1 MAVHQSPAGQPYG
14 WPAAFFGGDGDE
26 FLQELICVAC
36 NRSAATFDDTDDSAS
51 DDPSTVTAVLNAPC
65 LASTLRAWAARR
77 VPAGGL
83 RREELISRLG
93 ADVAALDTL
102 LGRQVDSVL
111 HDPRFQQLEGS
122 WRALKWMVEEAAD
135 ASQECGVRRS
145 VRVRFISA
153 SKREIHRDVSSALE
167 FDQSSLWRKVYE
179 DEFGTPGGAP
189 YGLLVADFEIG
200 EGSDD
205 VELLTS
211 LSEVAAAAFAPLLTT
226 PSLDLLGVDSIGH
239 SFVLQQIDKLRTQPD
254 FVKWR
259 ALRQREESRFIG
271 LPLPH
276 VIGRLPYDGWFN
288 ISGSGAQHEQTW
300 SRRGFRYTECVDG
313 PGNGQHLWI
322 SGAWALASVIMR
334 EFGRCGWFAEIQGA
348 TRDWQGGGI
357 LPHLPVETFPA
368 FAHSGTYRGPT
379 RMYVDQISEAAL
391 EEAGFIPL
399 CTSSVDGQAAFFSGQ
414 TLHKPEKFNR
424 PNATANARVSSMLRY
439 ILCASRVAHYIKV
452 IARNKIG
459 LSADATLV
467 ERFLN
472 TWVSSY
478 VSPDDQAAPDVQARL
493 PLRAAQVQVRPE
505 PGAPGTFKVIM
516 RLQPHF
522 QITHIGVSLSFST
535 TLRRPRGL

>member
-1 MAVHQSPAGQPYG
+1 MAVQQQPAGQPNG
-14 WPAAFFGGDGDE
+14 WPAAFLGGDGE
-26 FLQELICVAC
+26 KFLRELIAAAC
-36 NRSAATFDDTDDSAS
+36 IACPATVDNPDASTQMAA
-51 DDPSTVTAVLNAPC
+51 AVLDANC
-65 LASTLRAWAARR
+65 LASTMQAWAARR
-77 VPAGGL
+77 IPAGRRV
-83 RREELISRLG
+83 RREELISQIG

-102 LGRQVDSVL
+102 LGRQVDAVL

-122 WRALKWMVEEAAD
+122 WRALKWLVKEAAE
-135 ASQECGVRRS
+135 ASQECGVRKS

-153 SKREIHRDVSSALE
+153 SKREIRRDISSALE
-167 FDQSSLWRKVYE
+167 FDQSALWRKVYE

-200 EGSDD
+200 ERSED

-211 LSEVAAAAFAPLLTT
+211 LSEIAAASFAPLLLT

-239 SFVLQQIDKLRTQPD
+239 SFVLQQIDSLRTAPE

-259 ALRQREESRFIG
+259 ALREREESRFIG

-276 VIGRLPYDGWFN
+276 IIGRLPYDGWFN
-288 ISGSGAQHEQTW
+288 ISSSAAQHEQTW
-300 SRRGFRYTECVDG
+300 SQRSFRYSECVDG
-313 PGNGQHLWI
+313 PGGGQHLWI
-322 SGAWALASVIMR
+322 SGAWALAAVIMR
-334 EFGRCGWFAEIQGA
+334 EFGRRGWFAEIQGA
-348 TRDWQGGGI
+348 SRDEQGGGM
-357 LPHLPVETFPA
+357 LPDLPTETFPA
-368 FAHSGTYRGPT
+368 FARSGTYRGPT
-379 RMYVDQISEAAL
+379 RTYIDQISEAAL
-391 EEAGFIPL
+391 EQAGFIPL
-399 CTSSVDGQAAFFSGQ
+399 CTSSVDGQAAFYSGH

-424 PNATANARVSSMLRY
+424 ANATANARISSMLRY
-439 ILCASRVAHYIKV
+439 ILCASRIAHYIKV

-459 LSADATLV
+459 LSSDAALV

-516 RLQPHF
+516 HLQPHF
-522 QITHIGVSLSFST
+522 QITHVGASLTFST
-535 TLRRPRGL
+535 TLRRRRGL